1 MSRSCKWTSHI
12 GRMTHSFAYRS
23 TLELQSEDL
32 RVTSHL
38 DRMHTC
44 PAINEATKGSSY
56 WGRSETSRELGCF
69 QGKTFRPVILSLK
82 EKGLQENVNEFDRTF
97 VTKCRSIRMQ
107 KGLAQFGEISDI
119 VIPKEESNLDWW
131 KRTSTNNN
139 LSKRW
144 LVLYTVTSCS
154 FSVAEW
160 CQKKIRPKDERIT
173 IAEAYDD

>member
-69 QGKTFRPVILSLK
+69 QRKTFRPVISSLK
-82 EKGLQENVNEFDRTF
+82 EKGLQENANEFDRTF
-97 VTKCRSIRMQ
+97 VTKCRSIRIQ
-107 KGLAQFGEISDI
+107 EGLAQFGEISEKKAISIDENEL
-119 VIPKEESNLDWW
+119 PQ
-131 KRTSTNNN
+131 TMN

-144 LVLYTVTSCS
+144 MVLYTVTSCS